1 MAQAKTQVLFQ
12 MDNADY
18 KKGYKEVER
27 INKELSKSSKQ
38 LNRKLKSQEAQLK
51 NMKGSINSFTN
62 SLKSLAVVMAGGV
75 SIASII
81 GTTKENEQVI
91 SSLVAIEG
99 TVEKA
104 RARFQELNNLSRLIP
119 QDFNE
124 ISKSAQRLSR
134 TGITPTAEVMT
145 DLSAI
150 AIGTGRN
157 LEEVGDALSGA
168 LLGEMGGLKN
178 FGVQAVKVGNEIQA
192 TFKGQ
197 TTTFKNNREEW
208 LKYIHAI
215 SDGNFKQALDVQMG
229 GLTGAFKN
237 VNDAWGDFKFA
248 LGENGFSE
256 LIASSMRNFAQFLD
270 KITSLINNS
279 DIAVAFNYISQSMG
293 KGFNAF
299 VDTVLG
305 GFENVSD
312 SAITSSGGIG
322 KTIADLVATI
332 QGYFSAFFAYA
343 AQGFTDLSNIIN
355 SGIIQVKDW
364 YANGRKSYFD
374 FFNNGE
380 ELDQYFKKGEDGV
393 NEFYE
398 VLKKRFNDIDP
409 NKLKKIIRNIGVD
422 VDAELNRLIKK
433 GYPVAV
439 DSSATFAK
447 IYTDK
452 LYADWKAINGAVD
465 EVNMLKDAL
474 VKKMANDEKYKEN
487 LEKNGVFDPQTYIN
501 ANKKA
506 VDEIAKSVAEQ
517 KLRMKK
523 AFDELSKNRER
534 PKNSDNDNSGSS
546 TTKDNLKKMLNDW
559 RNYYAS
565 LQKMHNE
572 QTLTVQQLEDLRYK
586 TELAKLEEFH
596 KQGLASETEYNL
608 ALETLQTE
616 HEQKINDI
624 KSKAYEKY
632 REQVENV
639 NGKSD
644 QNNFLGFSNK
654 SWDGLTS
661 GLNSLADAFGN
672 LTQGMSESSRTYRA
686 LFAIQK
692 GFAIASSMLAC
703 INAWAKALGDS
714 PDFYTGLANYAS
726 AISLTTGIM
735 SQLQSVEMMD
745 KGGFLPSGKTAI
757 VGEIGPELV
766 TGPANVVG
774 RRETANLLKNG
785 NSENNISVNLYEDQ
799 SKAGQVE
806 QSQID
811 DNYIINVFVSNIRQ
825 GGRVANTLQNTYSL
839 NRKGV

>member
-12 MDNADY
+12 MDNTDY

-27 INKELSKSSKQ
+27 INKELSKSSQQ
-38 LNRKLKSQEAQLK
+38 LNRKLKRQEAQLK
-51 NMKGSINSFTN
+51 TMKSSVNSFTN

-91 SSLVAIEG
+91 SSLVAIED

-134 TGITPTAEVMT
+134 TGIMPTAEVMT

-157 LEEVGDALSGA
+157 LEEVSDALSGA

-178 FGVQAVKVGNEIQA
+178 FGVQAVKVGNDIQA

-208 LKYIHAI
+208 LKYIHSI
-215 SDGNFKQALDVQMG
+215 SDGNFKQALDAQMG

-237 VNDAWGDFKFA
+237 LNDAWGDFKFA

-270 KITSLINNS
+270 RITQLINNS
-279 DIAVAFNYISQSMG
+279 DIAVAFNYISQSMS
-293 KGFNAF
+293 KSFNVF

-312 SAITSSGGIG
+312 SAIGSSGGIG

-332 QGYFSAFFAYA
+332 QGYFSAFFAYT
-343 AQGFTDLSNIIN
+343 AQGFSDLSNIIN
-355 SGIIQVKDW
+355 SGITQVKDW
-364 YANGRKSYFD
+364 YANGRKLSFD

-380 ELDQYFKKGEDGV
+380 ELDQYFEKGEDGV

-398 VLKKRFNDIDP
+398 VLKKRFNEIDP

-422 VDAELNRLIKK
+422 VDAELNRLINQ

-452 LYADWKAINGAVD
+452 LYADWRAINGAVD
-465 EVNMLKDAL
+465 EVNKQKDAL
-474 VKKMANDEKYKEN
+474 VKKMANDEKYKDN
-487 LEKNGVFDPQTYIN
+487 LEKNGVFDPQSYID

-506 VDEIAKSVAEQ
+506 VDELAKSVAEQ
-517 KLRMKK
+517 KQKMSK
-523 AFDELSKNRER
+523 AFEELNKKRDKTTNNTDDLS
-534 PKNSDNDNSGSS
+534 SS
-546 TTKDNLKKMLNDW
+546 TTKYNLDKMLNDW

-596 KQGLASETEYNL
+596 KQGLASETEYKL

-632 REQVENV
+632 REQVEKV

-703 INAWAKALGDS
+703 INAWAKALGNS

-735 SQLQSVEMMD
+735 SQLQSVEMLD